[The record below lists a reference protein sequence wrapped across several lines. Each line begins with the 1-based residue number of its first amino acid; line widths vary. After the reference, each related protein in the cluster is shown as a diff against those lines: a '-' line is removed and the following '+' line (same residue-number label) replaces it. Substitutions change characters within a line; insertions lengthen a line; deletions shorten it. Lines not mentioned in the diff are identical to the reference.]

1 MFSALPLR
9 ADIAQ
14 CGRHVRFV
22 PISEVIKL
30 IRTPAG
36 YDGVSHPI
44 NPQACELVHNHLRS
58 SGTEYGCRR
67 DQAMTQQ
74 SAKRIRRASGYRDR
88 DLDCSLA
95 TNLNRPATTQRE
107 SLVRLI
113 SRVVSG
119 TLPRASESA
128 RGNSRWRKTCYPLQ
142 KAAATNKNGLAYWV
156 LQRPALRSISS
167 RCSAPLRSEA
177 SCSRNPSGSTS
188 ELSSPGLRAG
198 NL

>member
-58 SGTEYGCRR
+58 SGTEYGRRR

-74 SAKRIRRASGYRDR
+74 SAKRIPQWLTID
-88 DLDCSLA
+88 
-95 TNLNRPATTQRE
+95 
-107 SLVRLI
+107 SLVI
-113 SRVVSG
+113 VV
-119 TLPRASESA
+119 
-128 RGNSRWRKTCYPLQ
+128 
-142 KAAATNKNGLAYWV
+142 GLAVIGIGIW
-156 LQRPALRSISS
+156 I
-167 RCSAPLRSEA
+167 AP
-177 SCSRNPSGSTS
+177 
-188 ELSSPGLRAG
+188 
-198 NL
+198 